1 MRPILFGKKAT
12 DYSTN
17 GLGRVDCVSCIVT
30 EERNGIYELEAEV
43 IIGSE
48 NVDKLEMDSILVVR
62 PSVGAS
68 LQAFRIYNISKPIN
82 GHFTVLA
89 QHISYQLSYI
99 PAMPF
104 SVAASTN
111 ACAQTLTALKSNA
124 TETCPFTF
132 QTDVT
137 NVSSYTQ
144 TTPASIRQ
152 RLGGVEGSVLDMF
165 GGEYEWDN
173 YKVTLHKNRGKIE
186 ATATLA
192 YGKNITDLTQEEYIS
207 STVTGVC
214 PFWKS
219 NDENGK
225 TVTLPEKVIE
235 SQYADAYA
243 YRRTIALDLS
253 SDFENEPTVAQ
264 LRNAAS
270 VYVNTAGLGIP
281 RVSIDV
287 SFVDLAGTE
296 EYKDIAPLEQV
307 KLCDMVNVYFD
318 KLGISTTAKVVK
330 TVYNVLT
337 ERYDSVEIGSI
348 KTNLASTI
356 YGQDG
361 AIEAAENRAVF
372 AISKANTEITSDIDA
387 LRDQINNATSWLT
400 KSGGYVIAVRN
411 DDGSWK
417 ELLFMDTNDTST
429 AKNVLRINENGI
441 GFSSR
446 GVNGPYTQA
455 WTLDGRIVIGG
466 TNVPSLTVYKSDG
479 SVLFQIDSDG
489 VEWNA
494 IRSSMSKN
502 GAFSTGDNSTSKLVL
517 EYGQIKGY
525 FSGTQYGT
533 IQMAD
538 SWSGYLNDI
547 GLSIQANAVGIS
559 GRLLTRAGN
568 SGTYYVSLEDGYVVY
583 NVEMTYTQYTFTHID
598 DYVDAEFG
606 AHGTTYNGLLPTTIT
621 DWEVGIPTTYSV
633 DSYRVR
639 NGIVIAP

>member
-1 MRPILFGKKAT
+1 MRPILFDKKVT

-17 GLGRVDCVSCIVT
+17 GLGRVDCVSCVVT
-30 EERNGIYELEAEV
+30 EERNGVYELEAEV
-43 IIGSE
+43 IVGSE
-48 NVDKLEMDSILVVR
+48 NVDKLEMDSILVAR

-99 PAMPF
+99 PSMPF
-104 SVAASTN
+104 SVAASAS
-111 ACAQTLTALKSNA
+111 ACAQTLAALKSNA

-132 QTDVT
+132 STNVT
-137 NVSSYTQ
+137 TVSSYTQ

-152 RLGGVEGSVLDMF
+152 RLGGIEGSVLDQF

-173 YKVTLHKNRGKIE
+173 YSVKLHKNRGKTV

-214 PFWKS
+214 PYWKS
-219 NDENGK
+219 NSEDG
-225 TVTLPEKVIE
+225 TIVTLPEKVVE
-235 SQYADAYA
+235 SQYADSYA
-243 YRRTIALDLS
+243 YRRTTALDLS
-253 SDFENEPTVAQ
+253 SDFEEQPTVAQ

-270 VYVNTAGLGIP
+270 VYVNTSGLGIP
-281 RVSIDV
+281 RVSIEV

-348 KTNLASTI
+348 RTNLASTI

-361 AIEAAENRAVF
+361 AIEAAENRAIF
-372 AISKANTEITSDIDA
+372 ALSKVDA
-387 LRDQINNATSWLT
+387 DVRDQINNATKWLT
-400 KSGGYVIAVRN
+400 SSGGYVIATRN
-411 DDGSWK
+411 TDGSWK

-455 WTLDGRIVIGG
+455 WTLDGKLVIGG

-479 SVLFQIDSDG
+479 TVLLRIDSDG
-489 VEWNA
+489 MEWNSLF
-494 IRSSMSKN
+494 SSMTKTGVLKATN
-502 GAFSTGDNSTSKLVL
+502 AELTGILTAGGTAGARIRITN
-517 EYGQIKGY
+517 GQILGDYNGSQSAEITMNTNWQGKA
-525 FSGTQYGT
+525 SGTGMV
-533 IQMAD
+533 INSA
-538 SWSGYLNDI
+538 LI
-547 GLSIQANAVGIS
+547 GLGGKILTSRDSS
-559 GRLLTRAGN
+559 GSGVYYEGYN
-568 SGTYYVSLEDGYVVY
+568 SGEYAPTLSEEIIQKPFV
-583 NVEMTYTQYTFTHID
+583 
-598 DYVDAEFG
+598 AELKMSSSGAEWTSVQFG
-606 AHGTTYNGLLPTTIT
+606 RHEIINGLI
-621 DWEVGIPTTYSV
+621 G
-633 DSYRVR
+633 
-639 NGIVIAP
+639 G

>member
-1 MRPILFGKKAT
+1 MRPILFDKKAT
-12 DYSTN
+12 GYSTN
-17 GLGRVDCVSCIVT
+17 GLGRVDCVSCVVT

-43 IIGSE
+43 IVGSE

-82 GHFTVLA
+82 GHFVVLA

-99 PAMPF
+99 PSMPF
-104 SVAASTN
+104 SVAASTS
-111 ACAQTLTALKSNA
+111 ACAQTLAALKSNA
-124 TETCPFTF
+124 TETCPFNF
-132 QTDVT
+132 STDVT
-137 NVSSYTQ
+137 TVSSYTQ

-152 RLGGVEGSVLDMF
+152 RLGGVEGSVLDQF

-173 YKVTLHKNRGKIE
+173 YSVTLHKNRGKTV

-214 PFWKS
+214 PYWKS
-219 NDENGK
+219 NSEDG
-225 TVTLPEKVIE
+225 TIVTLPEKVVE

-243 YRRTIALDLS
+243 YRRTTALDLS
-253 SDFENEPTVAQ
+253 SDFEEQPTVAQ

-270 VYVNTAGLGIP
+270 VYVNTTGLGIP

-296 EYKDIAPLEQV
+296 EYKDVAPLEEV

-348 KTNLASTI
+348 RTNLASTI

-361 AIEAAENRAVF
+361 AIEAAENRAIF
-372 AISKANTEITSDIDA
+372 ALSKVDVDV
-387 LRDQINNATSWLT
+387 RDQINNATKWLT
-400 KSGGYVIAVRN
+400 SSGGYVIATRN
-411 DDGSWK
+411 TDGSWK

-455 WTLDGRIVIGG
+455 WTLDGKIVIGG

-479 SVLFQIDSDG
+479 TVLFQIDSSG
-489 VEWNA
+489 VEWNTTY
-494 IRSSMSKN
+494 SSMTKTGILKANQAELIGTLTAGGTYGPRMRIDGGSIYGDYN
-502 GAFSTGDNSTSKLVL
+502 GSQSAQITMSNSW
-517 EYGQIKGY
+517 YGAV
-525 FSGTQYGT
+525 SGNG
-533 IQMAD
+533 MAINSD
-538 SWSGYLNDI
+538 VI
-547 GLSIQANAVGIS
+547 GLGGAIVVRESSS
-559 GRLLTRAGN
+559 G
-568 SGTYYVSLEDGYVVY
+568 SGTYHLTKSFQFDTIGGYRDEDGFFKI
-583 NVEMTYTQYTFTHID
+583 TDID
-598 DYVDAEFG
+598 HHHCV
-606 AHGTTYNGLLPTTIT
+606 NGLII
-621 DWEVGIPTTYSV
+621 D
-633 DSYRVR
+633 
-639 NGIVIAP
+639 